1 MPRLYTLLAL
11 PCLVLSSAVLSA
23 QSGPRLGY
31 EVGTTHYTRMAHDNS
46 SPQVDL
52 RMDRPLAFT
61 VRFTSRIKKVGI
73 GLSVTRSFV
82 NFQSSDG
89 GEIAIVFDDQ
99 AELWQYSP
107 EVRFTALRSPT
118 GSRLDLHAGM
128 VLDRWKIEG
137 LNDRSRV
144 GAVAGSTLTA
154 PVGRVWELGLRGD
167 VTFTASPFEP
177 NEAGGGISLDA
188 MRRFRVAV
196 GLSHKL

>member
-1 MPRLYTLLAL
+1 MPRLRAFYLV
-11 PCLVLSSAVLSA
+11 PCLVLSSSILAA

-31 EVGTTHYTRMAHDNS
+31 EVGTTHYTRMAHDNG

-61 VRFTSRIKKVGI
+61 VRFTSRLGKVGI

-89 GEIAIVFDDQ
+89 GEIAVVFDDQ

-107 EVRFTALRSPT
+107 EVRFTALRSPI
-118 GSRLDLHAGM
+118 GSRLDLHAGL
-128 VLDRWKIEG
+128 VLDRWKIDG
-137 LNDRSRV
+137 LNDRNRV

-154 PVGRVWELGLRGD
+154 PVGAVWELGLRGD
-167 VTFTASPFEP
+167 VTFTASPIEP
-177 NEAGGGISLDA
+177 DEAGGGVTLDA
-188 MRRFRVAV
+188 MRRYRVAV
-196 GLSHKL
+196 GLSHRL